1 MKYPPV
7 MLAVKNPENCNV
19 SYYKGFGA
27 AFIYYFAE
35 HLQLR
40 YKLAILFF
48 FIIRKQKSIT
58 AFWYVE
64 SLEFVPEKPSE
75 VAKKGQLVAA
85 MDAVTKKESFWAYN
99 FS

>member
-48 FIIRKQKSIT
+48 MVGKQKINNCFLICWKLGIRSRETIR
-58 AFWYVE
+58 
-64 SLEFVPEKPSE
+64 
-75 VAKKGQLVAA
+75 GG
-85 MDAVTKKESFWAYN
+85 
-99 FS
+99 